1 MSRHHHLLF
10 FIFSSHLISWLL
22 CLVLSPI
29 PTFYEYLFDICLLW
43 IYVIFQF
50 RVINKHLSIL
60 MFTIHCSL
68 HPHCSQTQIVFAHD
82 VYILFHPLSSMK
94 PTYAQA
100 YITHTHIYTCIHI
113 GLFIFVK
120 MKPLDDFLSS
130 NNHSNSSLS
139 CKKSYEGV
147 RANKQWV

>member
-10 FIFSSHLISWLL
+10 FIFSSHLILWLL

-60 MFTIHCSL
+60 MFTIHYSL

-82 VYILFHPLSSMK
+82 VYILFHQLSSMK

-100 YITHTHIYTCIHI
+100 YITHTYIHMHTYRIIYFRKNEAIRW
-113 GLFIFVK
+113 FSKF
-120 MKPLDDFLSS
+120 
-130 NNHSNSSLS
+130 
-139 CKKSYEGV
+139 
-147 RANKQWV
+147 